1 MFLKGDYY
9 VQYQPLKCNWIMSN
23 IIIILK
29 LKCFKFNFNASMISM
44 NLFCEFDYKNREE
57 LQMELHFQAYFVV

>member
-1 MFLKGDYY
+1 
-9 VQYQPLKCNWIMSN
+9 
-23 IIIILK
+23 
-29 LKCFKFNFNASMISM
+29 MISM